1 MVTYGSEPKKVQLI
15 VDDLDKF
22 SYDIYNM
29 YPMIDTQDMA
39 NKIIS
44 DLKDNLTKLYD
55 MIDKK
60 HNFEEVLSE
69 YDIDLYKIGDVINL
83 LNLIEVKADDVK
95 DEPIIIFE

>member
-1 MVTYGSEPKKVQLI
+1 MIYGSEPKKVQLI
-15 VDDLDKF
+15 VEDLDKF

-39 NKIIS
+39 NKIIG

-60 HNFEEVLSE
+60 HDFEEVLSE

-95 DEPIIIFE
+95 DEPIITFE